1 MKKFLTSL
9 PLFVLLYP
17 AFADNFNATDKVL
30 YFNSD
35 VLIDV
40 IKRTFP
46 EDLQLNVAQEYVD
59 LIDENGNVSI
69 QDLMAVCHAGKLEV
83 TKCRNFI
90 QDLINTSGA
99 DIKPFYWADY
109 ISTGFNGGLNIYNS
123 GDGYF
128 HDNANLGDGEW
139 AIQFGWIKG
148 NSFKKLYPDTKYII
162 GTSACTNIA
171 GTKHMADNTK
181 NFAQNE
187 QTGNHCWCR
196 MSGPEQSAWVYY
208 GPRGGDNDPKCE
220 RQCALGCMSGLRDDT
235 EMRRAMF
242 TTVKLNSGNAN
253 TVADGS
259 LAKNLDNEFKPC
271 EFDWPNDA
279 KGKATWG
286 GHKTQKPE
294 FFHQPSLYKLYEW
307 LANDARK
314 SGLSN
319 ANELAKSYEN
329 NIKEYKNRSAE
340 PTHYA
345 ENATGLKNDEW
356 VLGGFEWMKSE
367 SFQCK
372 YPNVTKIKGVAT
384 CNSEKG
390 TYGRATNKSFKS
402 NETTGFNCWCK
413 MAYPEQSK
421 WVYLGSFDTHT
432 NPILGPEKTLV
443 INTHTIN
450 GEVVE
455 QKAHFENRQISQE
468 EKNLRIKADISYCDS
483 ECLQWCGNEYDV
495 EMYEAMF
502 KSIGKK

>member
-46 EDLQLNVAQEYVD
+46 EDLQLNVAQEYID

-69 QDLMAVCHAGKLEV
+69 QDLMAVCHAGKLNV

-139 AIQFGWIKG
+139 AIQFGWVKG

-171 GTKHMADNTK
+171 GTKYMADNTK

-208 GPRGGDNDPKCE
+208 GTRGGDNGTQCE
-220 RQCALGCMSGLRDDT
+220 RQCALGCMSGVRDDT

-253 TVADGS
+253 KTPDAV
-259 LAKNLDNEFKPC
+259 LQNNLIAVLTPPPPEQERKQITQHKKTTIDDM
-271 EFDWPNDA
+271 FDWA
-279 KGKATWG
+279 KTSYSGNKKWYV
-286 GHKTQKPE
+286 
-294 FFHQPSLYKLYEW
+294 FKL
-307 LANDARK
+307 
-314 SGLSN
+314 
-319 ANELAKSYEN
+319 
-329 NIKEYKNRSAE
+329 
-340 PTHYA
+340 P
-345 ENATGLKNDEW
+345 
-356 VLGGFEWMKSE
+356 LGGLDYYGSYNKQFDNVGVRTWAAGYMDFMQTTNFKR
-367 SFQCK
+367 K
-372 YPNVTKIKGVAT
+372 YPNCNMIRGTTT
-384 CNSEKG
+384 CNNEKG
-390 TYGRATNKSFKS
+390 IEGKSTNKTFK
-402 NETTGFNCWCK
+402 EHEKTGVNCWCK
-413 MAYPEQSK
+413 MTHPEKSK
-421 WVYLGSFDTHT
+421 WVYSRNDFYGTMTKASDCDHLCASSC
-432 NPILGPEKTLV
+432 NLV
-443 INTHTIN
+443 LTEIM
-450 GEVVE
+450 
-455 QKAHFENRQISQE
+455 Q
-468 EKNLRIKADISYCDS
+468 
-483 ECLQWCGNEYDV
+483 
-495 EMYEAMF
+495 
-502 KSIGKK
+502 SIGKK